1 MFLGMLVEEK
11 VVVRFLREVFSVKA
25 EVQREHVLVHLFAI
39 TEPVSS
45 IVHRSV
51 TQQFYVH
58 PQNSV

>member
-45 IVHRSV
+45 IVH
-51 TQQFYVH
+51 
-58 PQNSV
+58 